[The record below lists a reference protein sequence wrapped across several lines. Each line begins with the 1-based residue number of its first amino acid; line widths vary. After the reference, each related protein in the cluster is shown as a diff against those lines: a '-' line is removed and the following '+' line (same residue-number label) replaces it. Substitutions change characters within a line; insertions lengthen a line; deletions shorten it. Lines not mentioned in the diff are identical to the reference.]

1 MVELLES
8 DDKYLDFKKAFEN
21 GEFAF
26 NCTKLVNE
34 IKSLHITRSVRSL
47 TPEDVIKDSNRVITA
62 LINNQVTRSRIVEI
76 KMSVSNL
83 DIRIKSKV
91 ETLEKYLLTQYAS
104 ELQKMKLTQ
113 TERKNYIQSLFDFTD
128 TVKSNIDVVQ
138 RFADLVIDD
147 IDQASWA
154 LKSIID
160 CLKIN
165 DAVVKNSV

>member
-1 MVELLES
+1 MLDILET
-8 DDKYLDFKKAFEN
+8 DEKYSDFKKAFDN
-21 GEFAF
+21 GEFSF
-26 NCTKLVNE
+26 NCSKLVNE
-34 IKSLHITRSVRSL
+34 IKSLHITRSVRTL

-91 ETLEKYLLTQYAS
+91 ENLEKYLLTQYAT

-113 TERKNYIQSLFDFTD
+113 AERKNYIQSLFDFTNVV
-128 TVKSNIDVVQ
+128 TSNIEVVQ
-138 RFADLVIDD
+138 KFADLVIDD